1 MPIILYGPA
10 PDRSRSLLAAVL
22 GLLLAL
28 GLAACDRI
36 GSGERGPTGAAAG
49 NPGPPARA
57 DEPTS
62 RVRVFLISPGDQG
75 HAGHQV
81 GCGDSAMPVE
91 LALPRKEP
99 GLEGALGALLALKE
113 RYQEPSG
120 LSNPLYSSALQLV
133 RVERHGGD
141 ARVYLKG
148 YLEMGDE
155 CDNPRML
162 AELQETAL
170 QFKDVSR
177 VQFFLDDRPLPEI
190 LSGKG

>member
-1 MPIILYGPA
+1 MTLAILACGRAGSGP
-10 PDRSRSLLAAVL
+10 
-22 GLLLAL
+22 GGAL
-28 GLAACDRI
+28 GA
-36 GSGERGPTGAAAG
+36 TAG
-49 NPGPPARA
+49 DSATARA
-57 DEPTS
+57 DQLTEK
-62 RVRVFLISPGDQG
+62 VRVFLISPGDQG
-75 HAGHQV
+75 HSGHKV
-81 GCGDSAMPVE
+81 GCGDSAVPVE
-91 LALPRKEP
+91 IALPRKEP

-133 RVERHGGD
+133 RVERRGGD
-141 ARVYLKG
+141 VRVYLKG

-170 QFKDVSR
+170 QFSDLSH
-177 VQFFLDDRPLPEI
+177 VQFFLDDRPLSEL

>member
-1 MPIILYGPA
+1 MPLILYGVSLR
-10 PDRSRSLLAAVL
+10 RSRPLSAAVL

-28 GLAACDRI
+28 GLFACDRSGI
-36 GSGERGPTGAAAG
+36 GERGPARATAG
-49 NPGPPARA
+49 SPARPARA
-57 DEPTS
+57 DEPTLK
-62 RVRVFLISPGDQG
+62 VRVFLISPGDQG
-75 HAGHQV
+75 HSGHKV
-81 GCGDSAMPVE
+81 GCGDSAVPVE
-91 LALPRKEP
+91 LGLPRKEP
-99 GLEGALGALLALKE
+99 GLAGALGALLALKE

-141 ARVYLKG
+141 VRVYLKG

-155 CDNPRML
+155 CDNPRIL

-177 VQFFLDDRPLPEI
+177 VQFFLDERPLPEI